1 MKRISNPLP
10 MMLWSDNGAISMVVS
25 LIDSGD
31 PMTKPFCFVTD
42 SAYALRAPYNSA
54 GLFGELDG
62 PL

>member
-1 MKRISNPLP
+1 
-10 MMLWSDNGAISMVVS
+10 MMLWSGNGAISMVAS

-62 PL
+62 PS